1 MTREEVDP
9 NILILNKSLKYAT
22 QDYLLNNP
30 WAFERVY
37 GETVDDIKIWE
48 EKGYLRAITLS
59 PELQKKQLT
68 FQYFHPFRDIS
79 VKLNI
84 RKKDT
89 LKV

>member
-48 EKGYLRAITLS
+48 EKGSLRAITLS

-68 FQYFHPFRDIS
+68 FQYFHPFRAIS